1 MPGPQTAMRL
11 AEVQETVLE
20 EDMEM
25 EWWKTVERVENGE
38 EFNEKDIQVREAK
51 LVDPVA
57 TDS

>member
-1 MPGPQTAMRL
+1 MRL
-11 AEVQETVLE
+11 AEVQETILE

>member
-11 AEVQETVLE
+11 AEVQETILE